1 MGSANVPR
9 RSIALSETSMNT
21 ARARRACARCM
32 DKQPAAEGDVFNT
45 SQLVRCKDS
54 VGRAPRDVG
63 ESPQQHS
70 AHRVRRVRMNQRR
83 RMMVWA
89 VNTPSTSTNSA
100 AQQSKGAAQRRA
112 SGSPER
118 EVATGRKDECQ
129 SSDASIATKR
139 ETLRGRGWRQAWR
152 SCAACPGF
160 AAIAPLL
167 PDIRR
172 VPRADAPFLLVC
184 PTRLFRRTARRL
196 LRVSNVTPDTHRS

>member
-89 VNTPSTSTNSA
+89 VNTPSTSTNST
-100 AQQSKGAAQRRA
+100 AQRKHQW
-112 SGSPER
+112 SKWEPGE
-118 EVATGRKDECQ
+118 
-129 SSDASIATKR
+129 
-139 ETLRGRGWRQAWR
+139 RGRNGRQTPGGRTSVRAATR
-152 SCAACPGF
+152 QSRPNARRCGGGVGAKPGDHAQRVPDSLPSRLCYQTSAACL
-160 AAIAPLL
+160 A
-167 PDIRR
+167 
-172 VPRADAPFLLVC
+172 
-184 PTRLFRRTARRL
+184 PTRRFFWCARLAFSGERRAGSY
-196 LRVSNVTPDTHRS
+196 V